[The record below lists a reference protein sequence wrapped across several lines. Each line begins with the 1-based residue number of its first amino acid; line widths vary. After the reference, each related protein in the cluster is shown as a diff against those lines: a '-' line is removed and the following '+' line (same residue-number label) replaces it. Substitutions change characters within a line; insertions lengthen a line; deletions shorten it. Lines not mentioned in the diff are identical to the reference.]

1 MTMML
6 DAEPTREAPLDGR
19 GLDHSLSASLAK
31 KPVLI
36 VLHMEGAKSG
46 HVGRWFI
53 ETGYP
58 LDIRR
63 PFLGDP
69 LPETL
74 AHHTGAVIFGGSQSA
89 NDDVDY
95 VKREVDWVG
104 VALKEQKPYLGICL
118 GAQMLARHLGSR
130 VEMCGHGR
138 VEIGYHPVQ
147 QIDQGRVLGQLPGHV
162 YQWHREGFELPRG
175 ADLLATSDGA
185 FENQAFLYGPAAL
198 GVQFHPEIMHTQINC
213 WSGSNP
219 VRLLMRGAHARHEQ
233 LAAHLVHAPH
243 VHSWLD
249 QMLRRWVEGR
259 LTT

>member
-1 MTMML
+1 ML

-53 ETGYP
+53 ENGFP

-89 NDDVDY
+89 NDNVDY

-175 ADLLATSDGA
+175 ADLLATSEGA

-233 LAAHLVHAPH
+233 LAAHLVHAPR